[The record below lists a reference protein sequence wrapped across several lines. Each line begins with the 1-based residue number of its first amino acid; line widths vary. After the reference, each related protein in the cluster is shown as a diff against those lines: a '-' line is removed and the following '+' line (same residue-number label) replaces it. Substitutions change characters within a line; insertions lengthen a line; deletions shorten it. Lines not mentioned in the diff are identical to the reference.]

1 MKKQYRWLLLG
12 ASAVAFIASNAFTIF
27 QDADHDLRWKTIQL
41 LAVTLSISI
50 HFLSLF
56 AVAALMQRRYPGL
69 ALTRVRVARALAY
82 GVPLV
87 SLLIGASDM
96 WQTWLRGD
104 ELPQPGL
111 LAMLATLF
119 QGLAIAIFVIGL
131 HEAFYQYQQ
140 LRQSETEKEAL
151 LRLNLTA
158 QYDSLKQQVNPHFL
172 FNSLNSLSAL
182 IMANP
187 PQAAQFVDELSGVYR
202 YLLQNSREE
211 LVSLGAELG
220 FVRSYLHLLKTRF
233 GSAFQVSLDLPDT
246 YQNRLIPPLTLQLLI
261 ENAVKH
267 NEVSMAN
274 PLQLSLSIE
283 HPERLRIANNL
294 QPKTM
299 VAPSEKIGL
308 ANILAKYRLL
318 HQPEVVVQFSDTEF
332 VVLLPLIQPKTVS

>member
-27 QDADHDLRWKTIQL
+27 QDADHDLRWKIIQL
-41 LAVTLSISI
+41 LAVSLSIST

-56 AVAALMQRRYPGL
+56 AVAAWMQRRYPGL

-104 ELPQPGL
+104 ELQPTGL

-131 HEAFYQYQQ
+131 HEAFYQYEQ
-140 LRQSETEKEAL
+140 LRRSETEKEAL

-202 YLLQNSREE
+202 YLLQTSREE

-220 FVRSYLHLLKTRF
+220 FIRSYLHLLKTRF
-233 GSAFQVSLDLPDT
+233 GPAFQVSLDLPES

-294 QPKTM
+294 QPKTI
-299 VAPSEKIGL
+299 VVPSEKIGL

-332 VVLLPLIQPKTVS
+332 VVLLPLIQPNTVS